1 MVASA
6 SITAAM
12 SGTLQ
17 VLSEAEQA
25 EPEALPLTAPAPSGL
40 IAETSILVTGVL
52 EISLSVTG
60 AWSPA
65 ELVISAI

>member
-1 MVASA
+1 MVASV
-6 SITAAM
+6 SVTAAM

-25 EPEALPLTAPAPSGL
+25 EPEALPLTAPAPSGP
-40 IAETSILVTGVL
+40 IPVTFTSVTVVL

-65 ELVISAI
+65 ELVISAM